1 MCIAKSK
8 PNLVAISRL
17 WLRLRSLLSTFT
29 AFCCDISDGAN
40 RPAYCSGGMDTRAA
54 MLHTLC
60 EIKFCIKAK
69 ILLQRVTSSDGEL
82 PPILRKEQLSGE
94 TRLVILCS
102 NRCQRPETYHAAI
115 LHIKVCVVGPR
126 DPTASPM
133 YSKFA
138 WWYNVSRTVSPRCCS
153 ASHLSPCGEN
163 GKEPVTWQGPIDADY
178 AHNPSEFQLSRC
190 LSLYLSCSLFLIFPS
205 PFLSS
210 SSTCS

>member
-1 MCIAKSK
+1 MSK
-8 PNLVAISRL
+8 
-17 WLRLRSLLSTFT
+17 FT

-82 PPILRKEQLSGE
+82 PPILMKEQLSGE

-102 NRCQRPETYHAAI
+102 NRCQRPETYHACVAMSGDQNLVAAHDPLAI
-115 LHIKVCVVGPR
+115 LCTKVCVVGPR

-138 WWYNVSRTVSPRCCS
+138 WWYNVSRTVSPKCCS

-178 AHNPSEFQLSRC
+178 SHNPSEFQLSRC
-190 LSLYLSCSLFLIFPS
+190 LSLYFSRSLFLIFPS
-205 PFLSS
+205 PLLSS